1 MKQTNQIQ
9 LPKPVHSGHHNPADS
24 ATRIRV
30 SDKLHGKISNVLNRL
45 SIHLSTLVLLGV
57 AVIAWLAPMPA
68 TAQTNTVNI
77 CDRTPQVE
85 AAILAAI
92 NPTPGC
98 RAVPEADLALITSL
112 HLSEAGIIYLA
123 SGDFTGL
130 LALVELD
137 LSRNRPLTTLPDGVF
152 DSLSAL
158 ERLDLGFN
166 DFTTLPA
173 GVFDG
178 LSALEDLNLSSND
191 FTTVPAGVDSLSAL
205 ERLDLG
211 YNDFTTLPAAVFDGL
226 PALEDLNLRG
236 NAFTTLPAGV
246 FDGLSALERLDLGY
260 NDFTTLPAA
269 VFDGLPAL
277 EDLNLSFND
286 FTTVPAGV
294 FDGLSALERLDL
306 GYNDFTT
313 LPAAVFDGLPALED
327 LNLSFNDF
335 TTVPAGVFDGLS
347 ALEALSLSN
356 NYLITLPA
364 GVFDGLPAL
373 EDLNLSGNALT
384 TLPAGVFDGLS
395 ALERLNLSDNALTT
409 LPAGVFDGLS
419 ALVELG
425 LPGNLVTLSAGAF
438 DGLSALERLNLSGN
452 ALTTLPAGVFDGLS
466 ALERLNLSDNALTT
480 LPAGVFDG
488 LSALVEL
495 DLIGNRV
502 TLSAGVFDG
511 LSALE
516 DLNLSGNG
524 LTTLPAGVFDGLSAL
539 VELDLVSNG
548 LTTLSAGVFDG
559 LPALE
564 ALSLYNNSLTT
575 LPAGVFDGL
584 SSLETLWLYRN
595 DLTTL
600 PAGVFD
606 GLSALV
612 TLELDI
618 NRLITLPAGVF
629 DGLSALETL
638 RLNNNALTTLP
649 AGVFDGLSAL
659 VELDLDGN
667 NLTTLPA
674 GVFDGLSALVELDL
688 SSYDLTTLS
697 AGVFDGL
704 SALENLWLYNNALT
718 TLPAGVF
725 DGLPALENLW
735 LYNNALTT
743 LPAGVFDG
751 LSALEAL
758 SLHNNAL
765 TTLPAGVFDGLP
777 ALENLWLY
785 NNALTTLPAG
795 VFDGLSA
802 LEALSLNRNAL
813 TRLPAGVFD
822 GLPALENL
830 WLYNNA
836 LTTLPAG
843 VFDGLPALENLWL
856 YNNALTTLPAGVFDG
871 LSALEALSL
880 SNNYLITLPAG
891 VFDNLSV
898 LDWLNLR
905 NNNFRSSIGLP
916 AGVLDDVL
924 DTLGLINPDYSFPG
938 PFASGFFVDD
948 IVRRAHFVCSRA
960 DADAIVAATAGVDDC
975 LRITSAQL
983 NIALQNA
990 VTANGQLTDAI
1001 DALDIPGDGIIS
1013 PDLLQRINNVLAD
1026 ADVFADIVTAA
1037 LADGNITVSQAI
1049 DFLATLNASLE
1060 LAGTAIQAG
1069 AAVEMATEMATVTG
1083 IIDGIGDVIAALD
1096 DTSLTPT
1103 LIDTVQGA
1111 AQTTLAA
1118 VSDLVAD
1125 DADPDST
1132 EAIMDS
1138 TSYVVNA
1145 VLGVDATLE
1154 GDFKAATQSLAE
1166 SVLQKS
1172 LDDIAV
1178 ALGRDRAA
1186 FTFTDTESTRALL
1199 AENPTLLDKV
1209 LEVTA
1214 ISLTGTTQLD
1224 AAVTRSAI
1232 TDAGISAEGAEA
1244 LTADLNQFV
1253 IPPAFMLEIDGQ
1265 VVSVLDLLNNAMLG
1279 FGAATVDSAT
1289 GTVVFAADIGAI
1301 EAFVTDV
1308 AIVPDSVPEGVF
1320 MIPDGSV
1327 LSIADGVA
1335 ITLAPSPVAPI
1346 EFAAAI
1352 DVIGGGEFTT
1362 AILANGVLVL
1372 SHTPTGI
1379 AFNATFAFDV
1389 SSGEPVAVTSF
1400 TAPEGNDPAD
1410 PEHLFGVT
1418 FEEGSTQSIVPM
1430 IAAPQF
1436 YDSMAAMGFEM
1447 ETDRSTGVI
1456 TINGSRFRADYFSWP
1471 ATSSEIQFLDSNADA
1486 SGVAY
1491 IPTDA
1496 NGDGIMDSKV
1506 ITRINDV
1513 ATMQFLYRLP

>member
-1 MKQTNQIQ
+1 M
-9 LPKPVHSGHHNPADS
+9 
-24 ATRIRV
+24 
-30 SDKLHGKISNVLNRL
+30 LNRL
-45 SIHLSTLVLLGV
+45 SIHLSTVVLLGV
-57 AVIAWLAPMPA
+57 AVIAWLAPVPA
-68 TAQTNTVNI
+68 TAQTDTVNI

-85 AAILAAI
+85 AAILRAI
-92 NPTPGC
+92 NPTPACG
-98 RAVPEADLALITSL
+98 AVPEADLAAIESLDLSLDGITS
-112 HLSEAGIIYLA
+112 LA

-130 LALVELD
+130 SALVELD
-137 LSRNRPLTTLPDGVF
+137 LSYNALTTL
-152 DSLSAL
+152 S
-158 ERLDLGFN
+158 
-166 DFTTLPA
+166 A
-173 GVFDG
+173 GVFEG
-178 LSALEDLNLSSND
+178 LSALETL
-191 FTTVPAGVDSLSAL
+191 
-205 ERLDLG
+205 RLD
-211 YNDFTTLPAAVFDGL
+211 N
-226 PALEDLNLRG
+226 
-236 NAFTTLPAGV
+236 
-246 FDGLSALERLDLGY
+246 
-260 NDFTTLPAA
+260 
-269 VFDGLPAL
+269 
-277 EDLNLSFND
+277 
-286 FTTVPAGV
+286 
-294 FDGLSALERLDL
+294 
-306 GYNDFTT
+306 
-313 LPAAVFDGLPALED
+313 
-327 LNLSFNDF
+327 
-335 TTVPAGVFDGLS
+335 
-347 ALEALSLSN
+347 
-356 NYLITLPA
+356 
-364 GVFDGLPAL
+364 
-373 EDLNLSGNALT
+373 
-384 TLPAGVFDGLS
+384 
-395 ALERLNLSDNALTT
+395 
-409 LPAGVFDGLS
+409 
-419 ALVELG
+419 
-425 LPGNLVTLSAGAF
+425 
-438 DGLSALERLNLSGN
+438 
-452 ALTTLPAGVFDGLS
+452 
-466 ALERLNLSDNALTT
+466 NALTT

-516 DLNLSGNG
+516 
-524 LTTLPAGVFDGLSAL
+524 
-539 VELDLVSNG
+539 
-548 LTTLSAGVFDG
+548 
-559 LPALE
+559 
-564 ALSLYNNSLTT
+564 
-575 LPAGVFDGL
+575 
-584 SSLETLWLYRN
+584 
-595 DLTTL
+595 
-600 PAGVFD
+600 
-606 GLSALV
+606 
-612 TLELDI
+612 
-618 NRLITLPAGVF
+618 
-629 DGLSALETL
+629 TL
-638 RLNNNALTTLP
+638 RLDNNALTTLP

-667 NLTTLPA
+667 SLTILPA
-674 GVFDGLSALVELDL
+674 GVFEGLSALVELDL
-688 SSYDLTTLS
+688 SSYDLITLP
-697 AGVFDGL
+697 AGVFVGL
-704 SALENLWLYNNALT
+704 SALESLNLHSNALT

-725 DGLPALENLW
+725 DGLPALVELNLSANDLTTLPAGVFGGLPALVELNLSANALTTLPAGVFDGLSALENLW
-735 LYNNALTT
+735 LYSNALTTLPAGVFDGLSALEVLWLYSNALTT

-758 SLHNNAL
+758 GLHSNL
-765 TTLPAGVFDGLP
+765 LITLPV
-777 ALENLWLY
+777 
-785 NNALTTLPAG
+785 G

-802 LEALSLNRNAL
+802 LE
-813 TRLPAGVFD
+813 
-822 GLPALENL
+822 
-830 WLYNNA
+830 WL
-836 LTTLPAG
+836 
-843 VFDGLPALENLWL
+843 D
-856 YNNALTTLPAGVFDG
+856 
-871 LSALEALSL
+871 
-880 SNNYLITLPAG
+880 
-891 VFDNLSV
+891 
-898 LDWLNLR
+898 LR
-905 NNNFRSSIGLP
+905 NNNFRSSIGLL

-924 DTLGLINPDYSFPG
+924 DTLGLINPDHSFPG
-938 PFASGFFVDD
+938 PFVSGFFVDD

-990 VTANGQLTDAI
+990 VTANDQLTDAI
-1001 DALDIPGDGIIS
+1001 DALDISGDGVIN
-1013 PDLLQRINNVLAD
+1013 PDLLQRISNVLAD
-1026 ADVFADIVTAA
+1026 ADDFADIVAA
-1037 LADGNITVSQAI
+1037 DLAGEDITVSQAI
-1049 DFLATLNASLE
+1049 DFLATLNAALE

-1096 DTSLTPT
+1096 DTSLSPT
-1103 LIDTVQGA
+1103 LIDAVQGA

-1138 TSYVVNA
+1138 TSYVINA

-1178 ALGRDRAA
+1178 TLGRDRAA

-1232 TDAGISAEGAEA
+1232 SDAGISAEGAEA

-1265 VVSVLDLLNNAMLG
+1265 VVSVLDLLNDPMLG
-1279 FGAATVDSAT
+1279 FGAATVDSTT

-1301 EAFVTDV
+1301 KAFVTAV

-1327 LSIADGVA
+1327 LSVADGVA
-1335 ITLAPSPVAPI
+1335 LTLAPSPVAPI
-1346 EFAAAI
+1346 EFAVAI

-1410 PEHLFGVT
+1410 PERLFGVT

-1491 IPTDA
+1491 LERPDA
-1496 NGDGIMDSKV
+1496 NGDGIIDSLV
-1506 ITRINDV
+1506 ITRINGV
-1513 ATMQFLYRLP
+1513 GTVQFLYPLP

>member
-1 MKQTNQIQ
+1 M
-9 LPKPVHSGHHNPADS
+9 D
-24 ATRIRV
+24 
-30 SDKLHGKISNVLNRL
+30 
-45 SIHLSTLVLLGV
+45 
-57 AVIAWLAPMPA
+57 
-68 TAQTNTVNI
+68 
-77 CDRTPQVE
+77 
-85 AAILAAI
+85 
-92 NPTPGC
+92 
-98 RAVPEADLALITSL
+98 
-112 HLSEAGIIYLA
+112 
-123 SGDFTGL
+123 
-130 LALVELD
+130 
-137 LSRNRPLTTLPDGVF
+137 
-152 DSLSAL
+152 
-158 ERLDLGFN
+158 LDLGYN

-178 LSALEDLNLSSND
+178 LSALEY
-191 FTTVPAGVDSLSAL
+191 
-205 ERLDLG
+205 LDL
-211 YNDFTTLPAAVFDGL
+211 V
-226 PALEDLNLRG
+226 G
-236 NAFTTLPAGV
+236 NF
-246 FDGLSALERLDLGY
+246 
-260 NDFTTLPAA
+260 
-269 VFDGLPAL
+269 
-277 EDLNLSFND
+277 
-286 FTTVPAGV
+286 
-294 FDGLSALERLDL
+294 
-306 GYNDFTT
+306 
-313 LPAAVFDGLPALED
+313 
-327 LNLSFNDF
+327 
-335 TTVPAGVFDGLS
+335 
-347 ALEALSLSN
+347 
-356 NYLITLPA
+356 
-364 GVFDGLPAL
+364 
-373 EDLNLSGNALT
+373 LT
-384 TLPAGVFDGLS
+384 TLPAGVFD
-395 ALERLNLSDNALTT
+395 
-409 LPAGVFDGLS
+409 
-419 ALVELG
+419 
-425 LPGNLVTLSAGAF
+425 
-438 DGLSALERLNLSGN
+438 
-452 ALTTLPAGVFDGLS
+452 
-466 ALERLNLSDNALTT
+466 
-480 LPAGVFDG
+480 
-488 LSALVEL
+488 
-495 DLIGNRV
+495 
-502 TLSAGVFDG
+502 
-511 LSALE
+511 
-516 DLNLSGNG
+516 
-524 LTTLPAGVFDGLSAL
+524 
-539 VELDLVSNG
+539 
-548 LTTLSAGVFDG
+548 
-559 LPALE
+559 
-564 ALSLYNNSLTT
+564 
-575 LPAGVFDGL
+575 
-584 SSLETLWLYRN
+584 
-595 DLTTL
+595 
-600 PAGVFD
+600 
-606 GLSALV
+606 
-612 TLELDI
+612 
-618 NRLITLPAGVF
+618 
-629 DGLSALETL
+629 
-638 RLNNNALTTLP
+638 
-649 AGVFDGLSAL
+649 
-659 VELDLDGN
+659 
-667 NLTTLPA
+667 
-674 GVFDGLSALVELDL
+674 
-688 SSYDLTTLS
+688 
-697 AGVFDGL
+697 
-704 SALENLWLYNNALT
+704 
-718 TLPAGVF
+718 
-725 DGLPALENLW
+725 
-735 LYNNALTT
+735 
-743 LPAGVFDG
+743 
-751 LSALEAL
+751 
-758 SLHNNAL
+758 
-765 TTLPAGVFDGLP
+765 
-777 ALENLWLY
+777 
-785 NNALTTLPAG
+785 
-795 VFDGLSA
+795 
-802 LEALSLNRNAL
+802 
-813 TRLPAGVFD
+813 
-822 GLPALENL
+822 
-830 WLYNNA
+830 
-836 LTTLPAG
+836 
-843 VFDGLPALENLWL
+843 
-856 YNNALTTLPAGVFDG
+856 
-871 LSALEALSL
+871 
-880 SNNYLITLPAG
+880 
-891 VFDNLSV
+891 
-898 LDWLNLR
+898 
-905 NNNFRSSIGLP
+905 
-916 AGVLDDVL
+916 DVL
-924 DTLGLINPDYSFPG
+924 DTLDPIGST
-938 PFASGFFVDD
+938 FFVDD

-1001 DALDIPGDGIIS
+1001 DALDISGDGVIN
-1013 PDLLQRINNVLAD
+1013 PDLLQSISNVLAD
-1026 ADVFADIVTAA
+1026 AGDFADIVAA
-1037 LADGNITVSQAI
+1037 DLAGEDITVSQAI
-1049 DFLATLNASLE
+1049 DFLATLNAALE

-1138 TSYVVNA
+1138 TYYVVNA

-1199 AENPTLLDKV
+1199 AETPTLLDKV

-1265 VVSVLDLLNNAMLG
+1265 VVSVLDLLNDPMLG
-1279 FGAATVDSAT
+1279 FGAATVDSTT

-1301 EAFVTDV
+1301 EAFVTAV

-1327 LSIADGVA
+1327 LSVADGVA
-1335 ITLAPSPVAPI
+1335 LTLAPSPVAPI

-1471 ATSSEIQFLDSNADA
+1471 ATRSEIQFLDSNADA

-1513 ATMQFLYRLP
+1513 ATAQVVYQLP